1 MPFAVTF
8 DVHVNFI
15 TFVCM
20 CRVVC
25 LICDF
30 RNPDHISFACLDLIF
45 VFVLQCSS
53 ILKLYLIIFLT
64 CTGPE
69 FVLVM
74 PSNVRFVLFYS
85 FFFPP
90 LTSHFFACLPIRVP
104 TFRTEY

>member
-53 ILKLYLIIFLT
+53 ILKLYLLIFNMYRSRVCIGHALERSV
-64 CTGPE
+64 C
-69 FVLVM
+69 
-74 PSNVRFVLFYS
+74 FVLF
-85 FFFPP
+85 FFLPP
-90 LTSHFFACLPIRVP
+90 SDFTFFRLFTDSCSDLPH
-104 TFRTEY
+104 